1 MADTT
6 ITPEAD
12 VETTDAPDQE
22 PTVEETTQDEDRA
35 GGEKAILADLAKE
48 RSRRK
53 ETDQKLA
60 AVEAKLSKLAEA
72 LGVEST
78 ETVDPDALAA
88 DLAAQKRENAVLRAG
103 AALHLDTDALLDS
116 RRFTTGLAD
125 IDPSDG
131 DAVKAYLNEFVEANP
146 QYAPAETRTYNP
158 GDGAPQRV
166 PANHPATNVTGTDRM
181 AAALAYE
188 RQRQRKTR

>member
-6 ITPEAD
+6 TPEAD
-12 VETTDAPDQE
+12 VETTDAPEIE
-22 PTVEETTQDEDRA
+22 PEATEQD
-35 GGEKAILADLAKE
+35 GGKGGKDAVLADLAKE
-48 RSRRK
+48 RTKRK
-53 ETDQKLA
+53 ESDAKLS
-60 AVEAKLSKLAEA
+60 AVEAKLAALATA
-72 LGVEST
+72 LGVEPT
-78 ETVDPDALAA
+78 ETVDPDTLKS
-88 DLAAQKRENAVLRAG
+88 DLDAMRRENAVLRAG

-125 IDPSDG
+125 IDPSEG

>member
-6 ITPEAD
+6 TPEAE
-12 VETTDAPDQE
+12 VETTDAPEIEPEATEPQE
-22 PTVEETTQDEDRA
+22 SGEQAPDRLLNA
-35 GGEKAILADLAKE
+35 LRSEREK
-48 RSRRK
+48 RR
-53 ETDQKLA
+53 EADQKVA

-72 LGVEST
+72 LGVEAT

-125 IDPSDG
+125 IDPSEG
-131 DAVKAYLNEFVEANP
+131 DAMKAYLEEFIREHP

-166 PANHPATNVTGTDRM
+166 PANHPAANVTGTDRM
-181 AAALAYE
+181 AAALAHE
-188 RQRQRKTR
+188 HQQQRKTR

>member
-6 ITPEAD
+6 TPEAE
-12 VETTDAPDQE
+12 VETTDAPEIE
-22 PTVEETTQDEDRA
+22 PEATEQD
-35 GGEKAILADLAKE
+35 GGKGGKDAVLADLAKE
-48 RSRRK
+48 RAKRK
-53 ETDQKLA
+53 ESDAKLS
-60 AVEAKLSKLAEA
+60 AVEAKLAALATA
-72 LGVEST
+72 LGVEPT

-125 IDPSDG
+125 IDPSED
-131 DAVKAYLNEFVEANP
+131 DAVKAYLEGFVKDHP

-166 PANHPATNVTGTDRM
+166 PANHPAANVTGIDRM
-181 AAALAYE
+181 AKALE
-188 RQRQRKTR
+188 HEHHKRSINH

>member
-6 ITPEAD
+6 TPTEA
-12 VETTDAPDQE
+12 ETTEVTITETIE
-22 PTVEETTQDEDRA
+22 PTETEGDNGK
-35 GGEKAILADLAKE
+35 GGKDAILADLARE
-48 RSRRK
+48 RAKRK
-53 ETDQKLA
+53 DADAKVTA
-60 AVEAKLSKLAEA
+60 IEAKLAKLAEA
-72 LGVEST
+72 LGVEAT
-78 ETVDPDALAA
+78 EKVDPDALMA
-88 DLAAQKRENAVLRAG
+88 DLATQRRENAVLRAG

-166 PANHPATNVTGTDRM
+166 PANHPAVNVTGTDRM
-181 AAALAYE
+181 AKALE
-188 RQRQRKTR
+188 HEHQKRSTSH

>member
-6 ITPEAD
+6 TPEAD
-12 VETTDAPDQE
+12 VETTDAPEQE
-22 PTVEETTQDEDRA
+22 QTETPDGDENGRGSKDA
-35 GGEKAILADLAKE
+35 VLADLAKE

-88 DLAAQKRENAVLRAG
+88 DLAAQKRENAILRAG

-125 IDPSDG
+125 IDPSEG
-131 DAVKAYLNEFVEANP
+131 DAVRAYLNEFVKDNP
-146 QYAPAETRTYNP
+146 QYAPAET
-158 GDGAPQRV
+158 
-166 PANHPATNVTGTDRM
+166 GTPYVRD
-181 AAALAYE
+181 AAAVRTPTHKQSTADIFAAATGQPA
-188 RQRQRKTR
+188 R

>member
-1 MADTT
+1 MADETT
-6 ITPEAD
+6 NEAT
-12 VETTDAPDQE
+12 VETT
-22 PTVEETTQDEDRA
+22 ETTTEQDPTETPEDTGRGSKDA
-35 GGEKAILADLAKE
+35 VLADLARE

-53 ETDQKLA
+53 ETDQTLA
-60 AVEAKLSKLAEA
+60 AVEVKLSKLAEA

-88 DLAAQKRENAVLRAG
+88 DLAAQRRENAVLRAG

-181 AAALAYE
+181 AKALE
-188 RQRQRKTR
+188 HEHQKRSTNH

>member
-1 MADTT
+1 M
-6 ITPEAD
+6 
-12 VETTDAPDQE
+12 
-22 PTVEETTQDEDRA
+22 
-35 GGEKAILADLAKE
+35 
-48 RSRRK
+48 
-53 ETDQKLA
+53 
-60 AVEAKLSKLAEA
+60 
-72 LGVEST
+72 
-78 ETVDPDALAA
+78 DPDALAA

-116 RRFTTGLAD
+116 RRFATGLAD

-188 RQRQRKTR
+188 RQQQRKTR

>member
-6 ITPEAD
+6 ITPE
-12 VETTDAPDQE
+12 VETE
-22 PTVEETTQDEDRA
+22 TVETPDTTPEATEAEDTGRGSKDA
-35 GGEKAILADLAKE
+35 VLADLARE
-48 RSRRK
+48 RAKRK
-53 ETDQKLA
+53 EADQKLA
-60 AVEAKLSKLAEA
+60 AVEVKLSKLAEA
-72 LGVEST
+72 LGVEAT

-125 IDPSDG
+125 IDPSED

-166 PANHPATNVTGTDRM
+166 PANHPAANVTGTDRM

-188 RQRQRKTR
+188 RQQQRKTR

>member
-6 ITPEAD
+6 TPEAD
-12 VETTDAPDQE
+12 VETTDAPEIE
-22 PTVEETTQDEDRA
+22 PEATEQD
-35 GGEKAILADLAKE
+35 GGKGGKDAVLADLAKE
-48 RSRRK
+48 RAKRK
-53 ETDQKLA
+53 ESDAKLS

-125 IDPSDG
+125 IDPSEG

>member
-1 MADTT
+1 MADIT
-6 ITPEAD
+6 TPEAD
-12 VETTDAPDQE
+12 VETTDAPEIE
-22 PTVEETTQDEDRA
+22 PEATEQD
-35 GGEKAILADLAKE
+35 GGKGGKDAVLADLAKE
-48 RSRRK
+48 RTKRK
-53 ETDQKLA
+53 ESDAKLS
-60 AVEAKLSKLAEA
+60 AVEAKLAALATA
-72 LGVEST
+72 LGVEPT
-78 ETVDPDALAA
+78 ETVDPDTLKS
-88 DLAAQKRENAVLRAG
+88 DLDAMRRENAVLRAG

-131 DAVKAYLNEFVEANP
+131 DAVTAYLNEFVEANP

>member
-6 ITPEAD
+6 TPEAD
-12 VETTDAPDQE
+12 VETTDAPEIE
-22 PTVEETTQDEDRA
+22 PEATEQD
-35 GGEKAILADLAKE
+35 GGKGGKDAVLADLAKE
-48 RSRRK
+48 RTKRK
-53 ETDQKLA
+53 ESDAKLS
-60 AVEAKLSKLAEA
+60 AVEAKLAALATA
-72 LGVEST
+72 LGVEPT
-78 ETVDPDALAA
+78 ETVDPDTLKS
-88 DLAAQKRENAVLRAG
+88 DLDAMRRENAVLRAG

-116 RRFTTGLAD
+116 HRFTTGLAD

-188 RQRQRKTR
+188 RQRQRKIR

>member
-6 ITPEAD
+6 TPEAD
-12 VETTDAPDQE
+12 VETTDAPEIE
-22 PTVEETTQDEDRA
+22 PEATEQD
-35 GGEKAILADLAKE
+35 GGKGGKDAVLADLAKE
-48 RSRRK
+48 RTKRK
-53 ETDQKLA
+53 ESDAKLS
-60 AVEAKLSKLAEA
+60 AVEAKLAALATA
-72 LGVEST
+72 LGVEPT
-78 ETVDPDALAA
+78 ETVDPDTLKS
-88 DLAAQKRENAVLRAG
+88 DLDAMRRENAVLRAG

-166 PANHPATNVTGTDRM
+166 PANHPAANVTGTDRM

>member
-6 ITPEAD
+6 TPTEA
-12 VETTDAPDQE
+12 ETTEVTITETIE
-22 PTVEETTQDEDRA
+22 PTETEGDNGK
-35 GGEKAILADLAKE
+35 GGKDAILADLARE
-48 RSRRK
+48 RAKRK
-53 ETDQKLA
+53 DADAKVTA
-60 AVEAKLSKLAEA
+60 IEAKLAKLAEA
-72 LGVEST
+72 LGVEAT
-78 ETVDPDALAA
+78 EKVDPDALMA
-88 DLAAQKRENAVLRAG
+88 DLATQRRENAVLRAG

-166 PANHPATNVTGTDRM
+166 PANHPAANVTGTDRM

-188 RQRQRKTR
+188 RQQQRKTR

>member
-6 ITPEAD
+6 TPEVETETVDTTDTTPEAT
-12 VETTDAPDQE
+12 EAEEAGRGSKDA
-22 PTVEETTQDEDRA
+22 V
-35 GGEKAILADLAKE
+35 LADLARE
-48 RSRRK
+48 RAKRR
-53 ETDQKLA
+53 EADQKLA
-60 AVEAKLSKLAEA
+60 AVEAKLAALATA
-72 LGVEST
+72 LGVEAT
-78 ETVDPDALAA
+78 ETVDPDTLKS
-88 DLAAQKRENAVLRAG
+88 DLDAMRRENAVLRAG

-116 RRFTTGLAD
+116 HRFTTGLAD

-131 DAVKAYLNEFVEANP
+131 DAVKAYLSEFVEANP

-166 PANHPATNVTGTDRM
+166 PANHPAANVTGTDRM

-188 RQRQRKTR
+188 RQQQRKTR